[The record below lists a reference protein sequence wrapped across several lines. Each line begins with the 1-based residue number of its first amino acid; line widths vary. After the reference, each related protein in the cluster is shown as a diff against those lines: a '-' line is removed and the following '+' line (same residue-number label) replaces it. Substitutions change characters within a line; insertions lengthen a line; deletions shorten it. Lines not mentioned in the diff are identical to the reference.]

1 MALDDDELIAL
12 LPDTRDRYMVF
23 WHVGEWPLDSS
34 EDRQKSRPEMIDSV
48 VVSRAA
54 EGCTPLMHRYVAM
67 LEWADGWPGEYI
79 YEGVSYLRHCH
90 PAEVDAALDSLFP
103 GSDWQKEFSIP

>member
-1 MALDDDELIAL
+1 
-12 LPDTRDRYMVF
+12 
-23 WHVGEWPLDSS
+23 
-34 EDRQKSRPEMIDSV
+34 
-48 VVSRAA
+48 
-54 EGCTPLMHRYVAM
+54 MHRYVAM

-103 GSDWQKEFSIP
+103 DSDWQKEEIQDHQEWFERNLTGKRWSK